1 MSFDKMLPEDWEA
14 GRQIYEETI
23 ATGQATFQQQLPEW
37 EEWNNDHLKH
47 SRIVACENSQV
58 LGWAALTA
66 VSGRCVYA
74 AVGEVSVYGSTKVR
88 GKG

>member
-1 MSFDKMLPEDWEA
+1 MLPEDWEA
-14 GRQIYEETI
+14 VRQIYEESI

-66 VSGRCVYA
+66 VFRQMCVC
-74 AVGEVSVYGSTKVR
+74 SSWR
-88 GKG
+88 GKRLRKH